1 MTKHGGNVF
10 PGQAALNPTL
20 VSTAGISTAR
30 IVAIGRL
37 FFALGIAGIG
47 FEHFFF
53 GQFIPVVIPLW
64 PGWIPGHAFWVYCVG
79 ALLLACAG
87 AVLAGIQARVAAF
100 VLGCLF
106 LLSVLLL
113 HVPARFLAG
122 SFSLGAWTD
131 AFKALTLSGGAFVVA
146 GTLPKG
152 DAGSSFNKVLD
163 GLTMFGMYPVAVTM
177 IVFGIDHF
185 LYMPFVVTIVPAWL
199 PWRLFWAYLAGAAL
213 IAGGLG
219 MIVRV
224 KARLA
229 AALLGSIIF
238 LWVLVL
244 HIPRAAADLYG
255 AVGNEL
261 TSVFEAL
268 AFSGIC
274 FVLGQMLPKNE
285 WLLSLGKP
293 VLVDGEQYL
302 DKKHSLGD

>member
-1 MTKHGGNVF
+1 
-10 PGQAALNPTL
+10 LNPTF
-20 VSTAGISTAR
+20 VSAAR
-30 IVAIGRL
+30 IVVIGRV

-53 GQFIPVVIPLW
+53 GQFIPVAAPMW

-87 AVLAGIQARVAAF
+87 AILAGIQARAAAF
-100 VLGCLF
+100 VLGWLF
-106 LLSVLLL
+106 LLSVMLL
-113 HVPARFLAG
+113 HIPARFLAG
-122 SFSLGAWTD
+122 VFGLGAWTD
-131 AFKALTLSGGAFVVA
+131 TFKAFTLSGGAFVVA
-146 GTLPKG
+146 GTLPQG
-152 DAGSSFNKVLD
+152 DAGFSFNRLLD
-163 GLTMFGMYPVAVTM
+163 RLTTLGMYPVAVMT

-185 LYMPFVVTIVPAWL
+185 LYVPFVVPVVPAWL
-199 PWRLFWAYLAGAAL
+199 PWRLFWAYLAGLAL

-219 MIVRV
+219 MIARV

-229 AALLGSIIF
+229 ATLLGSIIF
-238 LWVLVL
+238 IWVLVL

-274 FVLGQMLPKNE
+274 FILGQTLPKAE
-285 WLLSLGKP
+285 WLFASARTARMDDEP
-293 VLVDGEQYL
+293 RFEE
-302 DKKHSLGD
+302 KHSLGG